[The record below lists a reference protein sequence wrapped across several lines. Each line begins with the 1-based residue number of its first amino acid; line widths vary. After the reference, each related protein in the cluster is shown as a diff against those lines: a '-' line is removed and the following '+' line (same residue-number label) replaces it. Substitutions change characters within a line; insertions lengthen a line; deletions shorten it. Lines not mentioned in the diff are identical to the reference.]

1 MKQNEV
7 VERLKHLLTEMEIEN
22 KKDIKTLD
30 ESAFDNT
37 IKNALKQNE
46 ESLTEAIRCVELV
59 PELIEALE
67 EAREFFIDD
76 GDDCNYWED
85 EVRKYGALIK
95 KAKGEE

>member
-1 MKQNEV
+1 MNQNEV

-46 ESLTEAIRCVELV
+46 EALTEGIRCVELV
-59 PELIEALE
+59 PKLIEALTDATNIAE
-67 EAREFFIDD
+67 CRGFNVESAR
-76 GDDCNYWED
+76 
-85 EVRKYGALIK
+85 KLIK
-95 KAKGEE
+95 KAKGMIE